1 MNPDPRL
8 GKFPFGVWD
17 PFRNRIKKEKK
28 KLAKIA
34 RIDNAKQKI
43 HEV

>member
-8 GKFPFGVWD
+8 GKFPFGIL
-17 PFRNRIKKEKK
+17 FGTASKKRRK

-34 RIDNAKQKI
+34 RIDGIK
-43 HEV
+43 